1 MINEAEMRIVHHKVR
16 IRITVN
22 HIRQNI
28 YQTSECKLPKSQSI
42 RSELLMIYIYN
53 SDSILDSFLKAGALL
68 SASQLVKSFYLFSI
82 QKDYSQFPK

>member
-1 MINEAEMRIVHHKVR
+1 MRIVHHKVR